1 MTSSPSSSSS
11 FLAYPKSP
19 FERELQRLLN
29 ESAKN
34 KMLASN
40 GASSN
45 HKTNNLDSTKRNVML
60 SNGNNNNNNGSN
72 GLYEKTKTNAAGS
85 LPGSSSASSSNNNN
99 NNIRMRDLE
108 ENSCMDT
115 NSLKHPV
122 GLEAIKELARN
133 KNIENLS

>member
-1 MTSSPSSSSS
+1 MTQFRMFFF

-34 KMLASN
+34 KMMLSTH
-40 GASSN
+40 GAPSN
-45 HKTNNLDSTKRNVML
+45 HKTNNLDSTKRNVSSS
-60 SNGNNNNNNGSN
+60 SNGNNNNGAGGN
-72 GLYEKTKTNAAGS
+72 GLYEKTKTSVVGS
-85 LPGSSSASSSNNNN
+85 LPSSSTASNNN
-99 NNIRMRDLE
+99 NNIRMRDIDD
-108 ENSCMDT
+108 NSCIDT

-133 KNIENLS
+133 KNIESLS